1 MHTATPTDDDDL
13 VIHGSARFD
22 PSIATSAT
30 VFNGHD
36 AQTGTLQESEA
47 AAISLTPWLYQIAS
61 FFSNSLLDEPA
72 LLALIFT

>member
-36 AQTGTLQESEA
+36 AQTGTLPESEA
-47 AAISLTPWLYQIAS
+47 AAI
-61 FFSNSLLDEPA
+61 
-72 LLALIFT
+72 